1 MGNPVMHWQI
11 LSRNPDTSEK
21 FYSQLFGW
29 SCSAANA
36 MGYRMVDTNSG
47 KGINGGI
54 WPIAPNE
61 GHPMVQLFISV
72 EDVGACVDRAQRLGG
87 NVVIPPQK
95 LPDGGEMAVLTDM
108 DGIPFA
114 LMKGRG

>member
-11 LSRNPDTSEK
+11 LSRNPEAAEK

-29 SCSAANA
+29 GCSAANA
-36 MGYRMVDTNSG
+36 LGYRAVDTKSG

-54 WPIAPNE
+54 WPIAANE
-61 GHPMVQLFISV
+61 GHPMVQLFVAV
-72 EDVGACVDRAQRLGG
+72 EDVVVFAEKAQKLGARVI
-87 NVVIPPQK
+87 IPPQK
-95 LPDGGEMAVLTDM
+95 LPDGDEMAILLDM

-114 LMKGRG
+114 LMKAKK